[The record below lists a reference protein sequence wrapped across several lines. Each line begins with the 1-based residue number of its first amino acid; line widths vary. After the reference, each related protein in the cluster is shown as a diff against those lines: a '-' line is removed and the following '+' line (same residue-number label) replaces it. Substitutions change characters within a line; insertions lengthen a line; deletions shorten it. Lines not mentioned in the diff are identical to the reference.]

1 MNKRQKKKILKRLND
16 SEHLKKLFRAIY
28 GKALED
34 VKFDIGFL
42 ESLPKPP
49 EPLYFT
55 IPIEFEKRK
64 EEGAE

>member
-1 MNKRQKKKILKRLND
+1 MNKRQKKKNLKRLND
-16 SEHLKKLFRAIY
+16 SEHFKKLFRGIY

-34 VKFDIGFL
+34 VKFDVRFL

-55 IPIEFEKRK
+55 FPIEFEKRK
-64 EEGAE
+64 EDGAE